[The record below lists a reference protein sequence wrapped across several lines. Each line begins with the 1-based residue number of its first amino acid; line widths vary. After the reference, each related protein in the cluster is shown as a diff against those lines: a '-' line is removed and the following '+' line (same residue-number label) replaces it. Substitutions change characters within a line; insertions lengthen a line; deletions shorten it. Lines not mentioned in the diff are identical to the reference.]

1 MLAQFVLALVLACSV
16 GTTGFSSGTRRL
28 DSTAL
33 RTRALTMSTSNL
45 LGANS
50 PFDNAILQ
58 LANNALLGAGLLAL
72 VGITSLFYQ
81 DIKMTKRM
89 DEDKKETMKRIDEMM
104 KRMDE
109 DKKETMKRM
118 DEDKKETNDDR
129 TETKVIAFVA
139 AVVAVAAILR

>member
-1 MLAQFVLALVLACSV
+1 
-16 GTTGFSSGTRRL
+16 
-28 DSTAL
+28 
-33 RTRALTMSTSNL
+33 MSTSNL

-50 PFDNAILQ
+50 PFENAILQ

-72 VGITSLFYQ
+72 VGITSLFYL

-89 DEDKKETMKRIDEMM
+89 DEDKKEM
-104 KRMDE
+104 
-109 DKKETMKRM
+109 MKRM

-139 AVVAVAAILR
+139 AVAAVAATLK

>member
-1 MLAQFVLALVLACSV
+1 
-16 GTTGFSSGTRRL
+16 
-28 DSTAL
+28 
-33 RTRALTMSTSNL
+33 MSTSNL

-50 PFDNAILQ
+50 PFENAILQLANNGLQ

-139 AVVAVAAILR
+139 AVAAVAATLR